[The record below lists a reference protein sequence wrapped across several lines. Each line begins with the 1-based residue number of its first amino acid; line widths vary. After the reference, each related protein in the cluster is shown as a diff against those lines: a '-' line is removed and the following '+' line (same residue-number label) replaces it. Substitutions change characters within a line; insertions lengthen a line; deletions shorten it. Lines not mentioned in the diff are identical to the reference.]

1 MQSPVYAG
9 YEAIEDDVH
18 AVRKRETSR
27 LWYRDRVVLPPV
39 TTAPGF
45 SRSFLQDPAS
55 GRTAR
60 AASTVV
66 LASSQRRLA

>member
-27 LWYRDRVVLPPV
+27 LWYRDRVTPQASGMMSQLP
-39 TTAPGF
+39 
-45 SRSFLQDPAS
+45 RSFLSGSTS
-55 GRTAR
+55 GRIATGATTSS
-60 AASTVV
+60 AAH
-66 LASSQRRLA
+66 RRGIA